1 MLLEKNKCTR
11 IMKEVVSYFLDN
23 GMNEFHMD
31 FSSTAGV
38 FKLAIWA
45 ETSQE
50 PSGFQKLL
58 SDLNTE
64 RQLEVDEY
72 YNALLGSNCH
82 NHGHDYTFLGKAID
96 RADGQFADGRLSLTI
111 WRFEEH

>member
-1 MLLEKNKCTR
+1 
-11 IMKEVVSYFLDN
+11 MKEVVSYFLDN
-23 GMNEFHMD
+23 GINEFQLD
-31 FSSTAGV
+31 FSASAGV
-38 FKLAIWA
+38 FKLAIVA
-45 ETSQE
+45 ETDQE
-50 PSGFQKLL
+50 PISFQKLL

-82 NHGHDYTFLGKAID
+82 NHEHDYTFLGKAID
-96 RADGQFADGRLSLTI
+96 KAEGSFEEGKLSLLI